1 MKLHQ
6 MRHYIENIRQKGS
19 LPQCSTDKTEAL
31 HRNIKRFYN
40 DSNKGPNVKEQI
52 VKKESRGT
60 SFRAFQTELEQLGL
74 SGPPLLSRQRLV
86 EDEEEEDHGND
97 VDTGEPTVAVNF

>member
-6 MRHYIENIRQKGS
+6 MRHYVENIRQKGS

-31 HRNIKRFYN
+31 HRHIKGFYN
-40 DSNKGPNVKEQI
+40 DSSKGPNVEEQI
-52 VKKESRGT
+52 VKKEARGT

-74 SGPPLLSRQRLV
+74 SGPPLLRHQRLI
-86 EDEEEEDHGND
+86 EDEEEEGHEND
-97 VDTGEPTVAVNF
+97 SDEGERPVAVNL